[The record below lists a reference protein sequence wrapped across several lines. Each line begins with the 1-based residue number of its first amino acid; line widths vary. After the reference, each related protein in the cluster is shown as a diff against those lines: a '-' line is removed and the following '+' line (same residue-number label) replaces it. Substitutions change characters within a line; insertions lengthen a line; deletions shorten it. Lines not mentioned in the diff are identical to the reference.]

1 MNLLKTDKGCKQSI
15 MLCGHIKKHDKNE
28 GQTSQVIKESLE
40 DGDVKALNFT
50 FVPKIRSLPAV
61 HKVFV
66 PNREVKPNQNVI
78 SASVKKIEQPTKNAW
93 SSVAWHSQLEE
104 RSVKD
109 KNMHQDGVFKAEIVY
124 LGDSDGGDEDQKHL
138 QSESKYYSPQ
148 EQTMLH
154 SMYEPPLNYLQH
166 IRSDCVPFTSI
177 KTSEDKLLK
186 LNSSSTSKLS
196 ADQLLPII
204 FTSQSET
211 PKERNAYS
219 TPNENKAIITDSVSD
234 KLQSHTVLHD
244 RIPEYPSLFA
254 DLHLSTI
261 KFPTSEGLTVTATK
275 LPARDDTDA
284 TTSAVQVS
292 EQNSLP
298 YYLYN
303 NSGRASPFQRNT
315 SSPSPLHFI
324 GSGTLSPPLSLSPC
338 PSGRSSTLSPLPLQ
352 IIRHSLTP
360 SPVCLQIPCKRLCL
374 STGSINQLHSQLP
387 LSFTAK
393 QSRAKSPG
401 LTQLSLLT
409 AILKSGRRTPSKN
422 IASSTKHFHEK
433 MIASPSP
440 PSKVIS
446 EKNAGAIFKD
456 HAEKTNDLLSEHG
469 KRSLYTLHGQP
480 NDTSASSQTSIKTNV
495 SGRHSQKTLH
505 SLTQQLCS
513 KPNLVHHE
521 HHKFCSITP
530 EPSFTWTSSPALL
543 SYPPSSR
550 DTLSSDEQKT
560 SRSTTP
566 SNSALLPSSSP
577 HSAQAST
584 FAALHGRENPELLDS
599 NAHSFLD
606 PNKNISLYKIG
617 PVESPRHERV
627 CSLSST
633 SRKHSFHSS
642 LPDMKTRSVFPHPD
656 SYTHSNKPGLHPL
669 LRKSHL
675 SAQMSHNLPHA
686 TKTEKVHP
694 KTSLQSKHIPNGF
707 TTRSLHRSQPLL
719 CTTASKSGKLSP
731 AHFLSDLVE
740 RTPMKLKE
748 YKISSSY
755 KTLAAVPTNKLLME
769 QKETDEP
776 IQATEKSQSDQ
787 LRDMPYLE
795 THSQLH
801 SPSQLR
807 QQSEELYATIDRVL
821 QESTPRHRSASV
833 PTSQRRV
840 LDSNGTKMART
851 LPGLAGRETKYAQ
864 LNSPPSASRERKQ
877 REEAACFGEH
887 TRESTPL
894 KTKPGVIRPVP
905 IIIKQKE
912 DNYQPNPFRKYLE
925 ENLDNDIQQLLNS
938 GAKINKDD
946 SHRIH
951 GQQVPHAEKLKSTP
965 CPIGK
970 SELLLIT
977 EEPVDKS
984 SKSYA

>member
-186 LNSSSTSKLS
+186 
-196 ADQLLPII
+196 
-204 FTSQSET
+204 
-211 PKERNAYS
+211 
-219 TPNENKAIITDSVSD
+219 
-234 KLQSHTVLHD
+234 
-244 RIPEYPSLFA
+244 
-254 DLHLSTI
+254 
-261 KFPTSEGLTVTATK
+261 
-275 LPARDDTDA
+275 
-284 TTSAVQVS
+284 
-292 EQNSLP
+292 
-298 YYLYN
+298 
-303 NSGRASPFQRNT
+303 
-315 SSPSPLHFI
+315 
-324 GSGTLSPPLSLSPC
+324 
-338 PSGRSSTLSPLPLQ
+338 
-352 IIRHSLTP
+352 
-360 SPVCLQIPCKRLCL
+360 
-374 STGSINQLHSQLP
+374 
-387 LSFTAK
+387 
-393 QSRAKSPG
+393 
-401 LTQLSLLT
+401 
-409 AILKSGRRTPSKN
+409 
-422 IASSTKHFHEK
+422 
-433 MIASPSP
+433 
-440 PSKVIS
+440 
-446 EKNAGAIFKD
+446 
-456 HAEKTNDLLSEHG
+456 
-469 KRSLYTLHGQP
+469 
-480 NDTSASSQTSIKTNV
+480 
-495 SGRHSQKTLH
+495 
-505 SLTQQLCS
+505 
-513 KPNLVHHE
+513 
-521 HHKFCSITP
+521 
-530 EPSFTWTSSPALL
+530 
-543 SYPPSSR
+543 
-550 DTLSSDEQKT
+550 
-560 SRSTTP
+560 
-566 SNSALLPSSSP
+566 
-577 HSAQAST
+577 
-584 FAALHGRENPELLDS
+584 
-599 NAHSFLD
+599 
-606 PNKNISLYKIG
+606 
-617 PVESPRHERV
+617 
-627 CSLSST
+627 
-633 SRKHSFHSS
+633 
-642 LPDMKTRSVFPHPD
+642 
-656 SYTHSNKPGLHPL
+656 
-669 LRKSHL
+669 
-675 SAQMSHNLPHA
+675 
-686 TKTEKVHP
+686 
-694 KTSLQSKHIPNGF
+694 
-707 TTRSLHRSQPLL
+707 
-719 CTTASKSGKLSP
+719 
-731 AHFLSDLVE
+731 
-740 RTPMKLKE
+740 E

-821 QESTPRHRSASV
+821 QESTPRVNKCKHRSASV